1 MLVTHNTSLSEEAK
15 TKEDEKELEF
25 AFICVNNQVPSW
37 EPGLEPFCGQLWLV
51 VLDCLL
57 AQRKEDCLPE
67 QLLQI

>member
-37 EPGLEPFCGQLWLV
+37 EPGLKPRPLFGAPLGIM

-57 AQRKEDCLPE
+57 VNSAGR
-67 QLLQI
+67 